1 MRKEIII
8 LIFLFFSSNYF
19 VISKLSVKEEDF
31 SLEQSTIYNNN
42 NNYKK
47 FLGKNNEIKLSYNNA
62 IYQEEAKSNSFSW
75 IKLEN
80 LKFFSYFH
88 LILSFLIIPI
98 LSIIL
103 IIIDMFEDK
112 TIRKKI
118 SLPSNVK
125 IKNEYNSFKNTFI
138 IKAKYLFSWFLF
150 KFHYPITNIIFIY
163 NYNHPRYIR
172 LILYIMTL
180 LFNTLLTS
188 ALYIIIVELDADF
201 KINNASNIF
210 FSLLFS
216 FIISIIVDLILNFT
230 LKFLFEFHEVRR
242 EIFKKKL
249 ETLRRYI
256 YYDVKKDILF
266 NSKWHFIRNRMIVY
280 YRLCGSL
287 LLRQVKKNKY
297 QKYVK
302 NKFKNA
308 NDDFLLFS
316 QNSEI
321 TSNNSSLVFD
331 NLNKTDIMS
340 DKKEKNLNEGKKDN
354 SQRKKS
360 VSSLTKIN
368 DNKSEKIP
376 EKINE
381 KGTKNKFKISK
392 GVESFSFSK
401 FGINNMKLKT
411 VKKIEEIKNR
421 YINKKKDIK
430 FDETREIDK
439 DTKIFENLDIESLE
453 GFTYIS
459 TDAMIDKL
467 NSIQTNSN
475 KMIINIFTGVMLVII
490 LILINFGLMI
500 IQMGE
505 TNKNPGAPIE
515 KILLAIFIEVIV
527 INFIIH
533 RAICFFIA
541 FSIHNFYGKKKR
553 NCCYKLIFD
562 IYYEK
567 YIRYLYRIRLLITK
581 YQKEFNFMEK

>member
-1 MRKEIII
+1 MGKEIMIF
-8 LIFLFFSSNYF
+8 IFLLFSSNYF
-19 VISKLSVKEEDF
+19 VISKLSDKEGDL
-31 SLEQSTIYNNN
+31 SLEQSTIFNN
-42 NNYKK
+42 NNYNK
-47 FLGKNNEIKLSYNNA
+47 FLGKSNDIKLSYNDANN
-62 IYQEEAKSNSFSW
+62 QEEAKSNSFDW

-80 LKFFSYFH
+80 LEFFTYLH
-88 LILSFLIIPI
+88 LILSFLIMPI

-103 IIIDMFEDK
+103 IVIDMFEDK
-112 TIRKKI
+112 TIRKKM

-172 LILYIMTL
+172 LIIYIITL
-180 LFNTLLTS
+180 LFNTLLTTT
-188 ALYIIIVELDADF
+188 LYILIIKLDENF
-201 KINNASNIF
+201 EINSASNIF
-210 FSLLFS
+210 ISLIFS
-216 FIISIIVDLILNFT
+216 FIISIIMDLVLNFT
-230 LKFLFEFHEVRR
+230 LKFLFEFHEIRR

-308 NDDFLLFS
+308 NEDFLLFS

-321 TSNNSSLVFD
+321 SSNNSSLVFD

-340 DKKEKNLNEGKKDN
+340 DKKGKNLNEGKKDN
-354 SQRKKS
+354 PKRKNS
-360 VSSLTKIN
+360 VSSFSKLN

-381 KGTKNKFKISK
+381 KGIKNNFKISK

-475 KMIINIFTGVMLVII
+475 KMIINIFTGVILVII
-490 LILINFGLMI
+490 LVLINLGLMI

-505 TNKNPGAPIE
+505 SNKNNKAPIE
-515 KILLAIFIEVIV
+515 QILLAIFIEIIA

-533 RAICFFIA
+533 RVICLFIA

>member
-47 FLGKNNEIKLSYNNA
+47 FLGKNIEIKLSYNDA

-249 ETLRRYI
+249 ET
-256 YYDVKKDILF
+256 F
-266 NSKWHFIRNRMIVY
+266 
-280 YRLCGSL
+280 
-287 LLRQVKKNKY
+287 
-297 QKYVK
+297 
-302 NKFKNA
+302 
-308 NDDFLLFS
+308 
-316 QNSEI
+316 
-321 TSNNSSLVFD
+321 
-331 NLNKTDIMS
+331 
-340 DKKEKNLNEGKKDN
+340 
-354 SQRKKS
+354 
-360 VSSLTKIN
+360 
-368 DNKSEKIP
+368 
-376 EKINE
+376 
-381 KGTKNKFKISK
+381 
-392 GVESFSFSK
+392 
-401 FGINNMKLKT
+401 
-411 VKKIEEIKNR
+411 
-421 YINKKKDIK
+421 
-430 FDETREIDK
+430 
-439 DTKIFENLDIESLE
+439 
-453 GFTYIS
+453 
-459 TDAMIDKL
+459 
-467 NSIQTNSN
+467 
-475 KMIINIFTGVMLVII
+475 
-490 LILINFGLMI
+490 
-500 IQMGE
+500 
-505 TNKNPGAPIE
+505 
-515 KILLAIFIEVIV
+515 
-527 INFIIH
+527 
-533 RAICFFIA
+533 
-541 FSIHNFYGKKKR
+541 
-553 NCCYKLIFD
+553 
-562 IYYEK
+562 
-567 YIRYLYRIRLLITK
+567 
-581 YQKEFNFMEK
+581 